1 MSVLPAFD
9 THVPQRY
16 KNSAKRVAAFVNR
29 LMPAERA
36 APDFLIIGAQ
46 KAGTSSLFKY
56 LIRSGSYIRPL
67 LKDIYFFDNN
77 FSKGRDWYLSFY
89 PTAAALDAQA
99 REQGGP
105 VRTGEGATY
114 YLLHPLAPQRVRACF
129 PDIKLIV
136 LLRDPVE
143 RAFSHYFHNK
153 RNGSEPARTPEEAF
167 HLEARRLSG
176 EEERLRTDPSYR
188 SEAFQNWSY
197 LARGRY
203 AEQLE
208 RWFAAFP
215 REQMLI
221 RCSEDFYSD
230 TDRVFREV
238 CSFLEI
244 RQHSL
249 PRYPAEGAGRNRQD
263 HALARQFARAHFR
276 DPNQKLFD
284 LLGTRF
290 AWQTDNEGAR
300 PEGRANG

>member
-1 MSVLPAFD
+1 MSGLPVID

-36 APDFLIIGAQ
+36 SPDFLIVGAQ

-77 FSKGRDWYLSFY
+77 YHKGRDWYLSFY
-89 PTAAALDAQA
+89 PTRAALSAQ
-99 REQGGP
+99 EQERGGP

-114 YLLHPLAPQRVRACF
+114 YLLHPLAPQRVRECF

-143 RAFSHYFHNK
+143 RAFSHFFHNK

-167 HLEARRLSG
+167 RLEAGRLGG
-176 EEERLRTDPSYR
+176 EEERLRADPAYR

-208 RWFAAFP
+208 RWFAVFP
-215 REQMLI
+215 REQILI
-221 RCSEDFYSD
+221 RCSEDFYDD

-238 CSFLEI
+238 CRFLEI
-244 RQHSL
+244 QEHSL
-249 PRYPAEGAGRNRQD
+249 PRYPAEGAGGNRHDNAQ
-263 HALARQFARAHFR
+263 ARHFARAHFR
-276 DPNQKLFD
+276 EPNERLFQ

-290 AWQTDNEGAR
+290 AWQAEGQ
-300 PEGRANG
+300 